1 MATADLATRE
11 RAGPLGWARITAFGA
26 GDFACN
32 LYWQSIS
39 LYLLFYYT
47 DAVGLSAATAGLIYM
62 VASIWDG
69 LIDPLV
75 GAAADRTRT
84 RWGGYRPYILFG
96 AVPLALAFALLYYRP
111 PLEGAAL
118 VAFVLASHL
127 VFRTL
132 YATVNVPYAALTAR
146 MTRDARERATVSG
159 ARMLF
164 ATAAAVTVALATQ
177 PIAQAVTG
185 RPDGAR
191 GFFVAACLFAAVATV
206 VLPMVFATT
215 REQAPGPAAPRRGAS
230 RANWGSVRHNR
241 AFWSLIIGGGFM
253 ITCMTALGK
262 SVLYYFKYYLHD
274 PAGARAA
281 LALASASGLVIVP
294 LWMGVARRASKRTI
308 WLASCAIYAVGLIAF
323 ARLDLRAA
331 WQMDVFLVYMQVATV
346 GLSFAYWGI
355 LPDTVEYGQW
365 KTGVRAE
372 AFVFGLALLFQK
384 IALGLGAGLFGLAL
398 GAVGYRANQI
408 QTPETLSGLK
418 TIMVALPL
426 TGVAICAVAMWF
438 NPLKRGVHEGIVA
451 ELYPADI

>member
-1 MATADLATRE
+1 M
-11 RAGPLGWARITAFGA
+11 GWARITAFGA

-69 LIDPLV
+69 LIDPMV

-96 AVPLALAFALLYYRP
+96 AVPLALAFGLLYYRP
-111 PLEGAAL
+111 PFEGAAL
-118 VAFVLASHL
+118 VGFVLAAHL
-127 VFRTL
+127 LFRTL

-146 MTRDARERATVSG
+146 MTQDARERATLSG

-164 ATAAAVTVALATQ
+164 STVAAVVVALATQ

-191 GFFVAACLFAAVATV
+191 GFFVAACLFAGVAT
-206 VLPMVFATT
+206 LVFPLVFLTT
-215 REQAPGPAAPRRGAS
+215 REQVGGTIAIHGGAS
-230 RANWGSVRHNR
+230 RAYWRTVLQNR
-241 AFWSLIIGGGFM
+241 AFWTLIVGGGFM

-262 SVLYYFKYYLHD
+262 SVLYYFKYYLQD
-274 PAGARAA
+274 EAGARTA
-281 LALASASGLVIVP
+281 LALASASGLAIVP
-294 LWMGVARRASKRTI
+294 FWMVVARRVSKRAI
-308 WLASCAIYAVGLIAF
+308 WLASCAIYAGGLVVFAF
-323 ARLDLRAA
+323 VDLRAA

-346 GLSFAYWGI
+346 GLSFAYWAI
-355 LPDTVEYGQW
+355 LPDTIEYGEW

-384 IALGLGAGLFGLAL
+384 VALGLGAGLFGLAL
-398 GAVGYRANQI
+398 
-408 QTPETLSGLK
+408 
-418 TIMVALPL
+418 
-426 TGVAICAVAMWF
+426 
-438 NPLKRGVHEGIVA
+438 
-451 ELYPADI
+451 

>member
-1 MATADLATRE
+1 M
-11 RAGPLGWARITAFGA
+11 GWARITAFGA

-69 LIDPLV
+69 LIDPMV

-96 AVPLALAFALLYYRP
+96 AVPLALAFGLLYYRP
-111 PLEGAAL
+111 PFEGAAL
-118 VAFVLASHL
+118 VGFVLAAHL
-127 VFRTL
+127 LFRTL

-146 MTRDARERATVSG
+146 MTQDARERATLSG

-164 ATAAAVTVALATQ
+164 STVAAVVVALATQ

-191 GFFVAACLFAAVATV
+191 GFFVAACLFAGVAT
-206 VLPMVFATT
+206 LVFPLVFLTT
-215 REQAPGPAAPRRGAS
+215 REQVGGTIAIHGGAS
-230 RANWGSVRHNR
+230 RAYWRTVLQNR
-241 AFWSLIIGGGFM
+241 AFWTLIIGGGFM

-262 SVLYYFKYYLHD
+262 SVLYYFKYYLQD
-274 PAGARAA
+274 EAGARTA
-281 LALASASGLVIVP
+281 LALASASGLAIVP
-294 LWMGVARRASKRTI
+294 FWMVVARRVSKRAI
-308 WLASCAIYAVGLIAF
+308 WLASCAIYAGGLVVFAF
-323 ARLDLRAA
+323 VDLRAA

-346 GLSFAYWGI
+346 GLSFAYWAI
-355 LPDTVEYGQW
+355 LPDTIEYGEW

-384 IALGLGAGLFGLAL
+384 VALGLGAGLFGLAL
-398 GAVGYRANQI
+398 AGVGYHPNQA
-408 QTPETLSGLK
+408 QTPETLRGLK
-418 TIMVALPL
+418 FIMVALPL
-426 TGVAICAVAMWF
+426 VGVTICAVAMLF

-451 ELYPADI
+451 ELARAGT

>member
-1 MATADLATRE
+1 
-11 RAGPLGWARITAFGA
+11 LGWARITAFGA

-47 DAVGLSAATAGLIYM
+47 EAVGLSAATAGLIYM

-69 LIDPLV
+69 LIDPMV

-96 AVPLALAFALLYYRP
+96 AVPLALAFGLLYYRP
-111 PLEGAAL
+111 PFEGIAL
-118 VAFVLASHL
+118 VAFVLGAHL
-127 VFRTL
+127 LFRTL

-146 MTRDARERATVSG
+146 MTQDAGERASLSG

-164 ATAAAVTVALATQ
+164 STLAAVAVALATQ
-177 PIAQAVTG
+177 PIAEAVTG
-185 RPDGAR
+185 RSDGAR
-191 GFFVAACLFAAVATV
+191 GFFVAACLFAGIATL
-206 VLPMVFATT
+206 VLPIVFATT
-215 REQAPGPAAPRRGAS
+215 RERVPARIHLYGAAS
-230 RANWGSVRHNR
+230 RAYWGSVLRNR
-241 AFWSLIIGGGFM
+241 AFWSLIVGGGFM

-274 PAGARAA
+274 EAGARTA

-294 LWMGVARRASKRTI
+294 LWMAAARRVTKRAI
-308 WLASCAIYAVGLIAF
+308 WLASCGIYAAGLIVF
-323 ARLDLRAA
+323 ALLDLRAA
-331 WQMDVFLVYMQVATV
+331 WQMDLFLVYMQIATT

-355 LPDTVEYGQW
+355 LPDTVEYGEW

-398 GAVGYRANQI
+398 GAIGYHANQL
-408 QTPETLSGLK
+408 QTPQTLSGLK
-418 TIMVALPL
+418 FIMVALPL
-426 TGVAICAVAMWF
+426 LGVGICAIAMSF

-451 ELYPADI
+451 DLSRADI

>member
-1 MATADLATRE
+1 M
-11 RAGPLGWARITAFGA
+11 GWARITAFGA

-69 LIDPLV
+69 LIDPMV

-96 AVPLALAFALLYYRP
+96 AVPLALAFGLLYYRP
-111 PLEGAAL
+111 PFEGAAL
-118 VAFVLASHL
+118 VGFVLAAHL
-127 VFRTL
+127 LFRTL

-146 MTRDARERATVSG
+146 MTQDARERATLSG

-164 ATAAAVTVALATQ
+164 STVAAVVVALATQ

-191 GFFVAACLFAAVATV
+191 GFFVAACLFAGVAT
-206 VLPMVFATT
+206 LVFPLVFLTT
-215 REQAPGPAAPRRGAS
+215 REQVGGTIAIHGGAS
-230 RANWGSVRHNR
+230 RAYWRTVLQNR
-241 AFWSLIIGGGFM
+241 AFWTLIIGGGFM

-262 SVLYYFKYYLHD
+262 SVLYYFKYYLQD
-274 PAGARAA
+274 EAGARTA
-281 LALASASGLVIVP
+281 LALASASGLAIVP
-294 LWMGVARRASKRTI
+294 FWMVVARRVSKRAI
-308 WLASCAIYAVGLIAF
+308 WLASCAIYAGGLVVFAF
-323 ARLDLRAA
+323 VDLRAA

-346 GLSFAYWGI
+346 GLSFAYWAI
-355 LPDTVEYGQW
+355 LPDTIEYGEW

-384 IALGLGAGLFGLAL
+384 VALGLGAGLFGLAL
-398 GAVGYRANQI
+398 AGVGYHPNQA
-408 QTPETLSGLK
+408 QTPETLHGLK
-418 TIMVALPL
+418 FIMVALPL
-426 TGVAICAVAMWF
+426 VGVTICAVAMLF

-451 ELYPADI
+451 ELARAGT

>member
-1 MATADLATRE
+1 VSLATVE
-11 RAGPLGWARITAFGA
+11 RAAPLGWARITAFGA

-47 DAVGLSAATAGLIYM
+47 DAVGLSPATAGLIYM

-96 AVPLALAFALLYYRP
+96 AVPLALAFGLLYYRP
-111 PLEGAAL
+111 PFEGAPL
-118 VAFVLASHL
+118 IAFVLGAHL
-127 VFRTL
+127 LFRTL
-132 YATVNVPYAALTAR
+132 YAAVNVPYAALSAR
-146 MTRDARERATVSG
+146 MTRDAGERAALSG

-164 ATAAAVTVALATQ
+164 STLAAVAVALATQ
-177 PIAQAVTG
+177 PIAKAVTG

-191 GFFVAACLFAAVATV
+191 GFFVAACLFAGVATL
-206 VLPMVFATT
+206 VLPLVFATT
-215 REQAPGPAAPRRGAS
+215 REQLPARASAPQGGAS
-230 RANWGSVRHNR
+230 RAYWGSVLGNR
-241 AFWSLIIGGGFM
+241 AFWTLIIGGGFM

-274 PAGARAA
+274 EAGARTA

-294 LWMGVARRASKRTI
+294 FWMAVARRVSKRAI
-308 WLASCAIYAVGLIAF
+308 WLASCAIYAAGLIAF
-323 ARLDLRAA
+323 ALLDLHAA
-331 WQMDVFLVYMQVATV
+331 WQMDVFLVYMQVATA

-384 IALGLGAGLFGLAL
+384 VALGLGAGLFGLAL
-398 GAVGYRANQI
+398 AAVGYRANQV
-408 QTPETLSGLK
+408 QAPETLLGLK
-418 TIMVALPL
+418 AIMVALPL
-426 TGVAICAVAMWF
+426 LGVGVCAVAMSF
-438 NPLKRGVHEGIVA
+438 NPLKRGVHEAIVA
-451 ELYPADI
+451 QLAAEGA

>member
-1 MATADLATRE
+1 MTLAIGE
-11 RAGPLGWARITAFGA
+11 RAAPLGWARITAFGA

-47 DAVGLSAATAGLIYM
+47 EAVGLSPATAGLIYM

-96 AVPLALAFALLYYRP
+96 AVPLALAFGLLYYRP
-111 PLEGAAL
+111 PFEGAAL
-118 VAFVLASHL
+118 IAFVLGAHL
-127 VFRTL
+127 LFRTL
-132 YATVNVPYAALTAR
+132 YAAVNVPYAALSAR
-146 MTRDARERATVSG
+146 MTRDARERAALSG

-164 ATAAAVTVALATQ
+164 STLAAVAVALATQ
-177 PIAQAVTG
+177 PIAKAVTG

-191 GFFVAACLFAAVATV
+191 GFFVAACLFAGVATL
-206 VLPMVFATT
+206 VLPLVFATT
-215 REQAPGPAAPRRGAS
+215 REQLPARASTPQGGAS
-230 RANWGSVRHNR
+230 RAYWGSVLRNR
-241 AFWSLIIGGGFM
+241 AFWTLIIGGGFM

-274 PAGARAA
+274 EAGARTA
-281 LALASASGLVIVP
+281 LALASASGLAIIP
-294 LWMGVARRASKRTI
+294 FWMGVARRFSKRAI
-308 WLASCAIYAVGLIAF
+308 WLASCAIYATGLIAF
-323 ARLDLRAA
+323 ALLDLRAA
-331 WQMDVFLVYMQVATV
+331 WQMDVFLIYMQTATA

-384 IALGLGAGLFGLAL
+384 VALGLGAGLFGLAL
-398 GAVGYRANQI
+398 GAVGYRAHEV
-408 QTPETLSGLK
+408 QTAHTLQGLK
-418 TIMVALPL
+418 ALMVGLPL
-426 TGVAICAVAMWF
+426 LGVAICAVAMLF
-438 NPLKRGVHEGIVA
+438 NPLKRGVHEQIVA
-451 ELYPADI
+451 QLAAEGT